1 MGKFNHD
8 NVLQFSIG
16 NFGDMNGPNPLFEL
30 DVLGET
36 LRKGRWRLP
45 VVLEGSRDSCRLL
58 ARQWAKSTPGEML
71 WVSDAAPD
79 GAWTLPRGKPNH
91 ELGREADGVIF
102 DLYAGLSVD
111 TLAAVTGLVRAG
123 GVLLIL
129 APALSQWG
137 QFDDPEYTRITVE
150 PYGVAGVKHRFLSRL
165 ARLLEQDSRVARL
178 NEQGVSRIPRLQQV
192 HEADSTPD
200 ELGCIHADQRLVV
213 DAVLRVAGGHRHRPL
228 VVQADRGRGKSA
240 ALGIAAGQL
249 LLQGKSVLVTAPR
262 PESAAT
268 LMQFAHRQV
277 GLHPDGA
284 LDFIAPDLLVQTLP
298 PADLLLV
305 DEAAALSPAI
315 LETLLGH
322 YARIVFASTVQGY
335 EGTGQGFARR
345 FFRQLD
351 QKTPGWSQL
360 TLTNPV
366 RWGQGDPLEACINDL
381 LLLNA
386 CDPPAVALPVK
397 VDQLQWLELTGG
409 LAEEETLLRNVHGLL
424 VSAHYRTRPSDL
436 RALLDGPN
444 IRLFALQR
452 GNEVVAVV
460 MVAEEGCLPAQLSD
474 AILSGRRRPHGH
486 VLAQSLAV
494 HLNVA
499 PVLMRPVWRVVR
511 IAVHDDCRRQGLG
524 QRCLQELERHARQE
538 SISLMGSV
546 FAASNDVLMF
556 WLRCGYTPVRLG
568 VSRESTSGDYPV
580 MVVRPLT
587 EEGEVFC
594 QQARERFEQT
604 FPLGLADSPAS
615 WPVELIVSVWGQP
628 QFPLEWLSNSGDS
641 VDLQHFIAGHKTYE
655 NAAAAVTRYLH
666 WWLSRH
672 GLHDLPDPLARAVL
686 VSKVLRKQSWPALVS
701 QLKLQGHKQGRTLL
715 RQAVLWL
722 VQQEPM
728 PK

>member
-1 MGKFNHD
+1 MT
-8 NVLQFSIG
+8 
-16 NFGDMNGPNPLFEL
+16 GPNPLFEL
-30 DVLGET
+30 DVVGET

-45 VVLEGSRDSCRLL
+45 VVLEASRDECLSL
-58 ARQWAKSTPGEML
+58 AREWVQRMPGEIL

-79 GAWTLPRGKPNH
+79 GAWTLPRGKANH

-111 TLAAVTGLVRAG
+111 TLAAVAGLVRAG
-123 GVLLIL
+123 GMLLVL
-129 APALSQWG
+129 APALSQWA
-137 QFDDPEYTRITVE
+137 QFADPEYARITVE
-150 PYGVAGVKHRFLSRL
+150 PHGVAGVKHRFLSRL
-165 ARLLEQDSRVARL
+165 ARLLERDLRVARVSG
-178 NEQGVSRIPRLQQV
+178 QGVIRMPTLQQV
-192 HEADSTPD
+192 EVVDPTPD
-200 ELGCIHADQRLVV
+200 ELGCIHGDQRQVV

-268 LMQFAHRQV
+268 LTRFAREQA
-277 GLHPDGA
+277 GLHSDGA
-284 LDFIAPDLLVQTLP
+284 LQFMAPDLLVQTLP

-315 LETLLGH
+315 LETFLGQ

-335 EGTGQGFARR
+335 EGTGRGFAHR

-360 TLTNPV
+360 VLTDPV
-366 RWGQGDPLEACINDL
+366 RWGAGDPLEACINDL

-386 CDPPAVALPVK
+386 CDPPAVALPINVG
-397 VDQLQWLELTGG
+397 QLQWTELTEG
-409 LAEEETLLRNVHGLL
+409 LADDEGLLRNVHGLL

-444 IRLFALQR
+444 IRLFALQS
-452 GNEVVAVV
+452 GTDVLAVV
-460 MVAEEGCLPAQLSD
+460 MVAEEGCLPPELGD

-499 PVLMRPVWRVVR
+499 PVLMRPVWRIVR
-511 IAVHDDCRRQGLG
+511 IAVHDECQRQRLG

-538 SISLMGSV
+538 SISLLGSL
-546 FAASNDVLMF
+546 FAASSDVLAF
-556 WLRCGYTPVRLG
+556 WLHCGYIPVRLG
-568 VSRESTSGDYPV
+568 VSRESTSGAYPV
-580 MVVRPLT
+580 LVVRPVT
-587 EEGEVFC
+587 AEGKELC
-594 QQARERFEQT
+594 GQARERFEQT
-604 FPLGLADSPAS
+604 FLLGLADSPAQ
-615 WPVELIVSVWGQP
+615 WPVELIVSAWGQP
-628 QFPLEWLSNSGDS
+628 QFPLERPINDGDNL
-641 VDLQHFIAGHKTYE
+641 DLQHFIAGHKTYE
-655 NAAAAVTRYLH
+655 NAAPAVTRYLY
-666 WWLSRH
+666 WWLSQR
-672 GLHDLPDPLARAVL
+672 GLHHLPDLLARAVL
-686 VSKVLRKQSWPALVS
+686 VNKVLCKRSWPELVS
-701 QLKLQGHKQGRTLL
+701 QLNLQGHKYGRALL
-715 RQAVLWL
+715 RQAVEWL
-722 VQQEPM
+722 VQEEPM